1 MNTAQTLR
9 RARRLA
15 TLALLGGSQVWAQQS
30 AIYTCT
36 DAQGRRITSDRPI
49 AACIDRPQRDQ
60 RHAIAAQQE
69 EQARINA
76 RFDAEAAHLKTL
88 WAGAAPKDG
97 EASRP

>member
-1 MNTAQTLR
+1 MEFYRQNPAKAPARVR
-9 RARRLA
+9 RGIEDNEQA
-15 TLALLGGSQVWAQQS
+15 
-30 AIYTCT
+30 
-36 DAQGRRITSDRPI
+36 
-49 AACIDRPQRDQ
+49 QRDQ